1 MWLCQGVGMKQFIWY
16 LLFAAM
22 VFVSYQG
29 YVNSRDD
36 PETEA
41 LAREAVCA
49 VDKAC
54 GIAPQELAVVRV
66 TDILS
71 RKYQWNLKSGSHVAT
86 CKREYMF
93 LGHWKCEAQSGP
105 DRPLSR
111 GRGSP
116 SAGRRGG
123 SPNSRVAG
131 RRTRGSRV
139 ADRRARGESTVAASS
154 SEPLS
159 WPGCRRSGR

>member
-93 LGHWKCEAQSGP
+93 LGHWKCEAQSGQI
-105 DRPLSR
+105 
-111 GRGSP
+111 GR
-116 SAGRRGG
+116 
-123 SPNSRVAG
+123 
-131 RRTRGSRV
+131 
-139 ADRRARGESTVAASS
+139 
-154 SEPLS
+154 
-159 WPGCRRSGR
+159 